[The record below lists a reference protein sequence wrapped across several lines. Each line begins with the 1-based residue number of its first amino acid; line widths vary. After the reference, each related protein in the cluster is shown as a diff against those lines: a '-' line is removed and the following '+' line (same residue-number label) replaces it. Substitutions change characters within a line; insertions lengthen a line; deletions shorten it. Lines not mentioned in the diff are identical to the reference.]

1 MRPTLALRAF
11 RPTLR
16 MRSPVPV
23 SSSSA
28 RTKPVCRNFCDAIDT
43 DGSFWLVDRNKRR
56 HTVSQRL
63 RKLRRIPP
71 ELIPLGV
78 VVGFAVFAAGYSSIR
93 HFMVDG
99 TIRLKRQGP
108 KHSDS
113 HGEESH

>member
-16 MRSPVPV
+16 MRSPVPGEDQ
-23 SSSSA
+23 A
-28 RTKPVCRNFCDAIDT
+28 
-43 DGSFWLVDRNKRR
+43 G

-78 VVGFAVFAAGYSSIR
+78 VVGFAVLAAGYSSIR

-113 HGEESH
+113 HDEASH